1 MTDDHS
7 HFCCA
12 LHGSNVNQQFMDLRG
27 AAYAWFHEDALFGL
41 RKSSSP
47 FSAIPY
53 LSARINNQTIAP
65 MNAKVER
72 FSIVSTVSPISIGHL
87 LTQAPYQTDTKQYAN
102 KHEREST
109 DCNQL
114 FYGIDGSRQDH
125 CCT

>member
-1 MTDDHS
+1 MRDPLSDDITS
-7 HFCCA
+7 VVDP
-12 LHGSNVNQQFMDLRG
+12 LLGRGSG
-27 AAYAWFHEDALFGL
+27 
-41 RKSSSP
+41 
-47 FSAIPY
+47 Y
-53 LSARINNQTIAP
+53 LRINNQTIAP

-114 FYGIDGSRQDH
+114 FYGID
-125 CCT
+125 